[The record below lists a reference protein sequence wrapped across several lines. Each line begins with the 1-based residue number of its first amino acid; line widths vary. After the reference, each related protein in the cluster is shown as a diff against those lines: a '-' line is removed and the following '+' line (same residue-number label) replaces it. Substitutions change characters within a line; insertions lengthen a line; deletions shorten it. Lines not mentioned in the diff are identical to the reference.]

1 MIRQWIIVTYHHWW
15 WCRSPWVHSRR
26 NKRETETDTWVSQ
39 IVRFQRFVQLH
50 SPINRNKASLQS
62 SAEAGAE
69 ECFEKVTT
77 ETKTCVKCKIFSS
90 QDSSVLFFS
99 ILLSFFSSPLQQ
111 LPVITSNTI
120 VRCRSCRTYINP
132 FVTFLDQRR
141 WKCNL
146 CYRVNDGMWY
156 YWSCVQSCKF
166 IIIASFCVSCVSS
179 FFVFLVQFQMSSC
192 TTPSPGRT
200 ASPIR
205 DQRSR
210 TPPWSSSPPQTTW
223 WAASSESSGCF
234 HVTVCPLEG
243 SLIQVKQ
250 HLEAIL
256 INFKRQKHK
265 CVAMLHFI
273 THVLMHFH
281 IISAVLRPS
290 LFVLVRSVAASSACR
305 LPVCPRCFSQRG
317 GSGLPEV
324 LLWITTGEPG

>member
-1 MIRQWIIVTYHHWW
+1 MFDFQLARSHLCWLQHPSKIQFQYFPQSRAERHLSNVQHHNDCLERMIRQWIIVTYHHWW

-146 CYRVNDGMWY
+146 CYRVNDGMWH

-223 WAASSESSGCF
+223 WAASS
-234 HVTVCPLEG
+234 VLKA
-243 SLIQVKQ
+243 QV
-250 HLEAIL
+250 A
-256 INFKRQKHK
+256 F
-265 CVAMLHFI
+265 MW
-273 THVLMHFH
+273 
-281 IISAVLRPS
+281 
-290 LFVLVRSVAASSACR
+290 LFVL
-305 LPVCPRCFSQRG
+305 
-317 GSGLPEV
+317 
-324 LLWITTGEPG
+324 